1 MILSGGS
8 MEACVSD
15 TGLLNTNSIRRWQDP
30 HSPTVT
36 AVQL

>member
-15 TGLLNTNSIRRWQDP
+15 TGLLNTNSIRR
-30 HSPTVT
+30 
-36 AVQL
+36 

>member
-15 TGLLNTNSIRRWQDP
+15 TGLLYTNSIRR
-30 HSPTVT
+30 
-36 AVQL
+36 